1 MKMYH
6 IICRGTVGFG
16 YSLSNIPHFRGN
28 ILGVSLE
35 LTKDDQEHDTINI
48 HIFTN
53 NPQIFMS
60 LTKAELDK
68 MDNGNFRLVCAE
80 KIDENM
86 EDHCENMGLLV
97 HLCIHEK

>member
-1 MKMYH
+1 MYH

-16 YSLSNIPHFRGN
+16 YSLSNIPHFREN

-68 MDNGNFRLVCAE
+68 MDNGSFRLVCDE
-80 KIDENM
+80 KIDESM
-86 EDHCENMGLLV
+86 EDHCENMGLLT